1 LKIKIG
7 RYFRVLLSLSAGIF
21 LLWLIGRGQDV
32 QQILREFREANY
44 FWILM
49 AVLVTL
55 LSHVVRAKR
64 WNLLI
69 ASMDYPV
76 STGRTF
82 YALMA
87 GYLSNLAVPRLGELT
102 RCLVL
107 SRSGKPPLNT
117 LVGTVV
123 IERVFDMFS
132 LLLIIFLTVAF
143 QFGFLKDFLD
153 QLFVGPL
160 LSRWAGRLWV
170 LVLVVV
176 VGLAMGVWGLVALRR
191 KLKTAPENG
200 IFYKLNRQVHGVKNG
215 IKTIARMERKM
226 LFLAYSAGLWALY
239 FLTVYLCFFAISSTA
254 HLGVDTGITLLA
266 VGSLGIVAPVPGGIG
281 TYHFLTITT
290 LTQLYAIAPE
300 PAISYAYIS
309 HAIQM
314 VVIIVTGTLA
324 WILVSLEQKKLKG
337 GQAAQAPEQVHGQ

>member
-1 LKIKIG
+1 MKIKIG

-32 QQILREFREANY
+32 QQIMREFREANY

-55 LSHVVRAKR
+55 LSHVLRAIR

-76 STGRTF
+76 STSRTF
-82 YALMA
+82 HALMA

-107 SRSGKPPLNT
+107 SRSGKPPVNT

-123 IERVFDMFS
+123 IERVFDM
-132 LLLIIFLTVAF
+132 LCLMTIVILTIAF
-143 QFGFLKDFLD
+143 QFEFLREFLD
-153 QLFVGPL
+153 QLVVRPL
-160 LSRWAGRLWV
+160 QSRWAGKLWIPV
-170 LVLVVV
+170 LVIV
-176 VGLAMGVWGLVALRR
+176 VGLVLAAGALLALRR
-191 KLKTAPENG
+191 KLKTAAENG
-200 IFYKLNRQVHGVKNG
+200 IFFKLNRQVHGVKSG
-215 IKTIARMERKM
+215 IKTIARMDKKM
-226 LFLAYSAGLWALY
+226 LFLAYSAGIWALY

-254 HLGVDTGITLLA
+254 HLGVATGITLLA

-281 TYHFLTITT
+281 TYHFLTIAT

-314 VVIIVTGTLA
+314 VVILVTGTLA
-324 WILVSLEQKKLKG
+324 WILITLEQRKQKKKIR
-337 GQAAQAPEQVHGQ
+337 E